1 MARRLVLALLVLFIG
16 GAAPHAQQAATA
28 EAEVRKAESDR
39 FNAFLKGDAAALDKL
54 LSPDLIY
61 THGDGRVVDK
71 ATFIAELKTGDFKYV
86 SIEAEEPR
94 IKVFGDTAIVTSR
107 AGMRVINKGAPAQ
120 IRIVYTNVH
129 LRRNGSWQM
138 VAWQATRLAQ

>member
-1 MARRLVLALLVLFIG
+1 MARRMVLALLVLFISSS
-16 GAAPHAQQAATA
+16 APYAQQAA

-54 LSPDLIY
+54 LSPDLTLY
-61 THGDGRVVDK
+61 HGDGRVVDK
-71 ATFIAELKTGDFKYV
+71 NTFIAELKTGDFKYV
-86 SIEAEEPR
+86 SIDAEEPKVR
-94 IKVFGDTAIVTSR
+94 IFGDTAIVTSR
-107 AGMRVINKGAPAQ
+107 AGMHVINKGVPAQ

>member
-1 MARRLVLALLVLFIG
+1 MVLRLVLALVLFTS
-16 GAAPHAQQAATA
+16 GAAYAQQAGD
-28 EAEVRKAESDR
+28 AEVRKAETDR
-39 FNAFLKGDAAALDKL
+39 FNAFLKGDAAALEKL

-86 SIEAEEPR
+86 SIDAEEPKVR
-94 IKVFGDTAIVTSR
+94 IFGDTAIVTSR
-107 AGMRVINKGAPAQ
+107 AGMQVINKGAPAK

-129 LRRNGSWQM
+129 LRRNGLWQM

>member
-1 MARRLVLALLVLFIG
+1 MPRRLVLAVLVLLIAG
-16 GAAPHAQQAATA
+16 SASYAQQTAAA

-39 FNAFLKGDAAALDKL
+39 FNAFLKSDAAALDKL

-86 SIEAEEPR
+86 SIEADDPR
-94 IKVFGDTAIVTSR
+94 IRIFGDTAIVTSR
-107 AGMRVINKGAPAQ
+107 AGMQVINKGAPAK

-138 VAWQATRLAQ
+138 VAWHATRLAQ